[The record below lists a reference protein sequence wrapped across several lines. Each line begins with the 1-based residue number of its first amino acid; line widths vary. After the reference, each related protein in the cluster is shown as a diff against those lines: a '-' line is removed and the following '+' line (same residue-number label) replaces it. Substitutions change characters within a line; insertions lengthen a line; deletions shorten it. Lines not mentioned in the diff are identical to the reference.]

1 MDNLTLP
8 ENNSSV
14 QLLFSP
20 HFSSNDFIFAEV
32 DKNLVN
38 YLLNGNEI
46 YIRGYNSDEIVLCT
60 KTETFCCK
68 ELEVSNFLLILEDT
82 NALNEVD
89 LSEELSISNNLNIMS
104 VTNKFLETSRIR
116 PNLTQKLKELFNDH
130 KIEMFTKDGCSA
142 NCGISLETILCC
154 IQASEEELINK
165 LGELLVIELEGKFYW
180 ISNEYIVKFIEKIAE
195 AVDNAGKDEIAYF
208 SKDDLLQLISLENI
222 QMETID
228 WVLNNFCDKN
238 VDGKYS
244 FNESKI
250 SRIYIENLLRSL
262 PDKPL
267 DFEDFELKINNLL
280 PNQLYFKEEYLS
292 GLGIVENSHFRGKV
306 VNKLIS
312 TDLPLDLQKRLSILF
327 SKKEKWK
334 KEEIQPYLLDY
345 CLDPAKIEEF
355 LMKNCKIVGSSTE
368 RFYVNK
374 QLSF

>member
-1 MDNLTLP
+1 MDNITAP
-8 ENNSSV
+8 VNNSPV

-32 DKNLVN
+32 DKNLAN
-38 YLLNGNEI
+38 YFLNGNEI

-60 KTETFCCK
+60 KAETFCCK
-68 ELEVSNFLLILEDT
+68 ELEVSNSLLILED
-82 NALNEVD
+82 ALNEVEI
-89 LSEELSISNNLNIMS
+89 SEELSISNNLKIVS
-104 VTNKFLETSRIR
+104 VSNKFLETSRIR

-142 NCGISLETILCC
+142 SCGIFLETILCC

-165 LGELLVIELEGKFYW
+165 LAELPVIELEGKFYW
-180 ISNEYIVKFIEKIAE
+180 ISNEYILKFIDKIAE

-208 SKDDLLQLISLENI
+208 SKDDLLQRISLENI
-222 QMETID
+222 QMETIE

-250 SRIYIENLLRSL
+250 SKIYIENLLRSL

>member
-1 MDNLTLP
+1 MFKC
-8 ENNSSV
+8 
-14 QLLFSP
+14 LLRSP
-20 HFSSNDFIFAEV
+20 VFIFSY
-32 DKNLVN
+32 LFLFPFFN
-38 YLLNGNEI
+38 YFP
-46 YIRGYNSDEIVLCT
+46 VL
-60 KTETFCCK
+60 
-68 ELEVSNFLLILEDT
+68 
-82 NALNEVD
+82 
-89 LSEELSISNNLNIMS
+89 
-104 VTNKFLETSRIR
+104 
-116 PNLTQKLKELFNDH
+116 
-130 KIEMFTKDGCSA
+130 
-142 NCGISLETILCC
+142 
-154 IQASEEELINK
+154 
-165 LGELLVIELEGKFYW
+165 GKFYW
-180 ISNEYIVKFIEKIAE
+180 ISNEYILKFIEKIAE
-195 AVDNAGKDEIAYF
+195 AVDNDGIDEIACF

-228 WVLNNFCDKN
+228 WVLNNFCDGN

-280 PNQLYFKEEYLS
+280 PKQLYFKVEYLS

-345 CLDPAKIEEF
+345 CLDPTKIEEF

-368 RFYVNK
+368 RFYLNK

>member
-1 MDNLTLP
+1 MDNLTSP
-8 ENNSSV
+8 INNSSV

-20 HFSSNDFIFAEV
+20 QFSSNDFIFAEV

-38 YLLNGNEI
+38 YFLNGNEI

-68 ELEVSNFLLILEDT
+68 ELEVSNSLLILED
-82 NALNEVD
+82 ALNEVEI
-89 LSEELSISNNLNIMS
+89 SEESSISNNLNIVS

-130 KIEMFTKDGCSA
+130 KIEMFAKDA
-142 NCGISLETILCC
+142 NCGIFLETILCC

-165 LGELLVIELEGKFYW
+165 LAELPVAELEQKFYW
-180 ISNEYIVKFIEKIAE
+180 ISNEYILKFIEKIDE
-195 AVDNAGKDEIAYF
+195 AVNNDGKDEIAYF
-208 SKDDLLQLISLENI
+208 SKDGLLQLISLENI
-222 QMETID
+222 QMETFD

-280 PNQLYFKEEYLS
+280 PKQLYFKEEYLS

-312 TDLPLDLQKRLSILF
+312 LDLPLDLQKRLSILF

-368 RFYVNK
+368 RFYVYK